1 MASLQKNLPL
11 LQKRSLLRSSS
22 LLAWSLRR
30 LLYIAIK
37 NAQRFLALRA
47 SSCLLALR
55 ALIIKQLMVDLY
67 FKSVIS

>member
-22 LLAWSLRR
+22 LLAWSLRH
-30 LLYIAIK
+30 LKLIAIK
-37 NAQRFLALRA
+37 NAQRFLVMKV
-47 SSCLLALR
+47 SFYLLALR

-67 FKSVIS
+67 SKSVIS